1 MTIST
6 GMKKAIAGIGRHSVV
21 MLLAGASALSAHA
34 GTTEQAKQIHER
46 LAGEPPSDAVLS
58 QMEDAIA
65 GIEPSCSSYS
75 ASYGSNVT
83 GHVCAAYI
91 AMDNESFYN
100 VTLKNFAAPWTN
112 RDQSVFVPLNDYVA
126 TVIGMIRDDVPFNT
140 LLSADL
146 TYVGRDNV
154 VPAAPAANNNTH
166 YEQLEANNVN
176 LRDELVERP
185 QSTVMGIPSAATAGV
200 MTSRAASEAF
210 FVAGTNR
217 AMFRFTLLNHMCN
230 DMEQMHDRKAPPDR
244 IRQDVSRSP
253 GGDSRLFLNNCV
265 GCHTGMDPLSGAF
278 AYYNYNEESGAL
290 EYTPGNVQP
299 KYFNNDAN
307 FPQGYRT
314 SDDHWENYWREGQN
328 AYLNFDVNGTGLP
341 GEGNGAKSM
350 GEELA
355 NSEAFAAC
363 QVKKV
368 FKAVC
373 LRDPEDQPD
382 FDLVDNTT
390 NTFTMTSNYSMRQVF
405 ADVAVHCM
413 GQ

>member
-1 MTIST
+1 
-6 GMKKAIAGIGRHSVV
+6 
-21 MLLAGASALSAHA
+21 
-34 GTTEQAKQIHER
+34 
-46 LAGEPPSDAVLS
+46 
-58 QMEDAIA
+58 
-65 GIEPSCSSYS
+65 C
-75 ASYGSNVT
+75 
-83 GHVCAAYI
+83 CW
-91 AMDNESFYN
+91 
-100 VTLKNFAAPWTN
+100 AP
-112 RDQSVFVPLNDYVA
+112 
-126 TVIGMIRDDVPFNT
+126 
-140 LLSADL
+140 
-146 TYVGRDNV
+146 
-154 VPAAPAANNNTH
+154 NNNTH

-176 LRDELVERP
+176 LRDDLVEQP
-185 QSTVMGIPSAATAGV
+185 QSTVMGIPPAATAGV

-230 DMEQMHDRKAPPDR
+230 DMEQMHDAKLPPDR

-253 GGDSRLFLNNCV
+253 GGDSRLFLTNCV

-278 AYYNYNEESGAL
+278 AYYNYNEESGSL
-290 EYTPGNVQP
+290 EYTPGTVQP

-307 FPQGYRT
+307 FPPGYRT

-328 AYLNFDVNGTGLP
+328 AYLNFDVNGQGLP
-341 GEGNGAKSM
+341 SEGNGAKSM
-350 GEELA
+350 GQELA

-382 FDLVDNTT
+382 FDLVDQVTD
-390 NTFTMTSNYSMRQVF
+390 TFTMTSNYSMRQVF